1 MNTNLSS
8 WFGSSKPKK
17 KVSNGNN
24 NIDDT
29 TMVFVDSKKVRV
41 LIKED

>member
-1 MNTNLSS
+1 MNKNLSS
-8 WFGSSKPKK
+8 WFGSTKPKK
-17 KVSNGNN
+17 KVSNNV
-24 NIDDT
+24 DDT

>member
-1 MNTNLSS
+1 MNKNLSS

-17 KVSNGNN
+17 KVSNGNV
-24 NIDDT
+24 DDT
-29 TMVFVDSKKVRV
+29 IMVFVDSKKVRV